1 MKSAI
6 STYHCRV
13 YFSILPLD
21 ALDLLL
27 AVLVLL
33 VVSEI
38 RLEVKVL
45 FKISK
50 VKYNQVFLIVVKCI
64 YVFFVP
70 YCFRLCNVSSTA
82 AKKTC
87 VYIKFCF
94 ISGCLRIKINMIYLQ
109 LLVLPKPLTWR
120 KNRKI
125 QEIGK
130 LIIKLIICCH

>member
-38 RLEVKVL
+38 TLEVKVL

-50 VKYNQVFLIVVKCI
+50 VYEGNQVFVIVVKCI

-70 YCFRLCNVSSTA
+70 YCFRLCNVSSAA
-82 AKKTC
+82 AKKH
-87 VYIKFCF
+87 VYTSNFA
-94 ISGCLRIKINMIYLQ
+94 SYL
-109 LLVLPKPLTWR
+109 VAFGSK
-120 KNRKI
+120 
-125 QEIGK
+125 
-130 LIIKLIICCH
+130 